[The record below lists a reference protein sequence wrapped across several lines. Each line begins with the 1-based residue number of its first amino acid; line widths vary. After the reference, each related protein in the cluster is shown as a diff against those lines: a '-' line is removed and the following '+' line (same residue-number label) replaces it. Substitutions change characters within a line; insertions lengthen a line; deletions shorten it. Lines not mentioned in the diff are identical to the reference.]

1 MAVVSDQPT
10 IDLREPGGW
19 RRSKNQIAT
28 GLMYAAFVIIL
39 IPLGLVLFEVIAK
52 GAKAISWQ
60 FLTNSTIPPNVMPLG
75 QGGMGAA
82 VVGTLEITAFAT
94 VIAVPLGILGA
105 IYINEYGGGG
115 KSWLSALISFM
126 SNVMVGV
133 PSIVMGL
140 FIFTVWVIPHGLT
153 GLSGFAGS
161 LALACLMLPLVIRS
175 TYEMLRLVPD
185 HLREASY
192 ALGATKSRVT
202 LTVVLPSAVSGIVSG
217 ALLAV
222 ARAAGETAPL
232 LFTIGAVEST
242 NSNLFSGATTAL
254 PSQIFSNALSPYV
267 GAEERAWGAALTLIA
282 IAFILLL
289 VARIFT
295 ARFTRYS
302 R

>member
-1 MAVVSDQPT
+1 M
-10 IDLREPGGW
+10 W
-19 RRSKNQIAT
+19 F
-28 GLMYAAFVIIL
+28 AFVVML
-39 IPLGLVLFEVIAK
+39 IPLGFVLFEVIAK

-82 VVGTLEITAFAT
+82 VVGTLEITAFAAL
-94 VIAVPLGILGA
+94 IAVPLGILGA
-105 IYINEYGGGG
+105 VYINEYGGR
-115 KSWLSALISFM
+115 SWLSKLISFM
-126 SNVMVGV
+126 SDVMVGV

-153 GLSGFAGS
+153 GLSGLAGS
-161 LALACLMLPLVIRS
+161 FALACLMLPLIIRS

-202 LTVVLPSAVSGIVSG
+202 LTIVLPAAVSGIVSG
-217 ALLAV
+217 SLLAI

-232 LFTIGAVEST
+232 LFTVGAVETT

-254 PSQIFSNALSPYV
+254 PLQIFTNALSPYT
-267 GAEERAWGAALTLIA
+267 GAEERAWGCALTLIA
-282 IAFILLL
+282 IAFILLF
-289 VARIFT
+289 VARIVT
-295 ARFTRYS
+295 ARFTRYA